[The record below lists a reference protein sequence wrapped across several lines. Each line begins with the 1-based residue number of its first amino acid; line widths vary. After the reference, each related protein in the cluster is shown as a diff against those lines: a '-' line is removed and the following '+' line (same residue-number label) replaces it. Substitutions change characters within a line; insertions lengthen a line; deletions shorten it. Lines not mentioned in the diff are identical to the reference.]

1 MRTASCQCG
10 AVTAACEGE
19 PVRVSVCHCLDC
31 QRRSG
36 SAFAAQVRFP
46 HERVT
51 MTGTVC
57 SWTRVGDSGTPADQI
72 FCPICGSTVAY
83 VARAVPDVVAIPI
96 GAFADPHAFG
106 PPAYSVYEERKFDW
120 VAIDA
125 AGTEHI
131 D

>member
-1 MRTASCQCG
+1 M
-10 AVTAACEGE
+10 ACEGE

-46 HERVT
+46 PDRVT
-51 MTGTVC
+51 VSGPVQN
-57 SWTRVGDSGTPADQI
+57 WTRIASSGTPADQS
-72 FCPICGSTVAY
+72 FCPTCGSTVAY
-83 VARAVPDVVAIPI
+83 VVRTMPDVVAIPI

-106 PPAYSVYEERKFDW
+106 PPVYSVYEQRKFEW
-120 VAIDA
+120 VTIDA
-125 AGTEHI
+125 SGVEHI

>member
-10 AVTAACEGE
+10 AVTVACEGE

-46 HERVT
+46 PERVT
-51 MTGTVC
+51 VSGAVQ
-57 SWTRVGDSGTPADQI
+57 SWTRIGDSSTPADQR

-83 VARAVPDVVAIPI
+83 VVRTMPDVVAIPI

-106 PPAYSVYEERKFDW
+106 PPAYSVYEQRKFDW
-120 VAIDA
+120 VTVDA
-125 AGTEHI
+125 PGVEHI